1 VPAAPLLPLA
11 PLPLMPPLVRGTI
24 SIETTVLFGLALAAV
39 PLPVAAP
46 ACELPLA
53 VSDIVPA
60 ELPWVMLPVLLDW
73 SLLLPAVPDVPDVP
87 ELPEL
92 VPPLVPDMPPASLPV
107 APLVEL
113 PVAPA
118 APLLPLAALPEV
130 SPPPESPPPRM
141 LAQPDRP
148 SAMASKPASN
158 ML

>member
-1 VPAAPLLPLA
+1 
-11 PLPLMPPLVRGTI
+11 MPPLVRGTI

-39 PLPVAAP
+39 PLLVAAP
-46 ACELPLA
+46 AWELPLA

-60 ELPWVMLPVLLDW
+60 ELPWVMLPALLDW
-73 SLLLPAVPDVPDVP
+73 SLLLPAVPDVPEVP
-87 ELPEL
+87 ELPD
-92 VPPLVPDMPPASLPV
+92 VPELVPDMPPASLPV
-107 APLVEL
+107 AL

-130 SPPPESPPPRM
+130 SPLPESPPPRM

-158 ML
+158 TL